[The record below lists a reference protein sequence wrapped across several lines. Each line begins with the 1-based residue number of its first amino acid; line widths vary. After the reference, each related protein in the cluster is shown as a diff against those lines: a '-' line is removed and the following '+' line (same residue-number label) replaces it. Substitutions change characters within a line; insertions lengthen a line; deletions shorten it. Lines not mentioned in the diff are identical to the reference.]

1 MFVDDTEQDVCDTK
15 NSGDYTADPVYDT
28 EKCGDDI
35 KASVW
40 NTEQPVCDT
49 KNCGISTEAYIT
61 VALNHQLSQLSNDSL
76 LDELVIV

>member
-1 MFVDDTEQDVCDTK
+1 MFVDDTEQDGYDTK

-40 NTEQPVCDT
+40 NTERPVFDT
-49 KNCGISTEAYIT
+49 KNCGISTEAHIT
-61 VALNHQLSQLSNDSL
+61 AALNHQFSQLSNDSL